1 MKRKEYI
8 SIVKENYKTD
18 LYTATHNVQTNNQL
32 IVGGLAKS
40 NTSSLS
46 LLGDWVK
53 ERTSSLEKI
62 VSSRLSVCVH
72 KREHQLPGTINLDN
86 FIHSKSDQKIIK
98 ICREDIEVKS
108 PLFEY
113 FLLYFSLD

>member
-18 LYTATHNVQTNNQL
+18 LYTATHNVKTNNQL

-53 ERTSSLEKI
+53 ERTSSLEKMI
-62 VSSRLSVCVH
+62 SSYVRLCPQEGTPAA
-72 KREHQLPGTINLDN
+72 RNHQP
-86 FIHSKSDQKIIK
+86 
-98 ICREDIEVKS
+98 
-108 PLFEY
+108 
-113 FLLYFSLD
+113 